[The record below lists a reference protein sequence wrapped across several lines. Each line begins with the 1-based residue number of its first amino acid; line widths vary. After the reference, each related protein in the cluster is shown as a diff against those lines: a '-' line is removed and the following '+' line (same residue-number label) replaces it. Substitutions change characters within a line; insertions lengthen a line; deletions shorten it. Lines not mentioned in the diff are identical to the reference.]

1 MGNENSK
8 SKETAKNENGSAN
21 GLSANLTSNG
31 LEVSMNG
38 ETILDHNGE
47 ALSLKLPTGSTEPEF
62 VIVESDS
69 HPAKAQVIL
78 EIPEPAIQEEA
89 VKKIKEEKVRL
100 FGKMFKKKSGA
111 SADIKK
117 AKKKETSNEDETDVS
132 PAAADPQPETANQK
146 QESQSLTEPESV
158 TPDPEPEEEK
168 APGTDDGASQP
179 AEIQEESDPEEN
191 PVMNFFKSLVTPT
204 KTSKKETATPDATKE
219 QSQKETQPAAATTAA
234 QISEQPAAPKGM
246 SIPPPP
252 PPEPPKMEVKG
263 EPAAKPVKLT
273 AKEEPKAA
281 AKEPEPSKSGSA
293 IDSLSKFFG
302 LKETPVEV
310 PEPLVE
316 LQTENKGEPQD
327 TAKEVAQPV
336 VEEQVVDGAPQPVV
350 EAEKADPSK
359 AGTLEAAAK
368 PPPPPPAQEEK
379 KTASKSSFFSLFKS
393 KSADPKKASSAP
405 AAAAAEAAQ
414 GVKAKEEPK
423 PGAKSS
429 EGVVDSKQA
438 SVASQAGDDAASVPR
453 KLEKRNSIQLFFK
466 NLGQKRHSTDAGVQT
481 EPVTV
486 APAAEKAK

>member
-302 LKETPVEV
+302 LKVQ
-310 PEPLVE
+310 LGFKAS
-316 LQTENKGEPQD
+316 KGRGASGSGAKAPAK
-327 TAKEVAQPV
+327 TAA
-336 VEEQVVDGAPQPVV
+336 A
-350 EAEKADPSK
+350 KADPSK

>member
-302 LKETPVEV
+302 LK
-310 PEPLVE
+310 
-316 LQTENKGEPQD
+316 
-327 TAKEVAQPV
+327 
-336 VEEQVVDGAPQPVV
+336 
-350 EAEKADPSK
+350 KADPSK